1 MKKVVLVLLSFVLSL
16 SLIACNQISQ
26 ASEVTSESA
35 TEPAPNYVK
44 PVKTAVTAEEQE
56 LLDKYYEE
64 LLQAHPSF
72 ADIPR
77 EMLNERIYID
87 EERISVYFEFY
98 LGGIRTDCRAYLI
111 TRLDQDK
118 HKWTVKEDEFK
129 KFYKSGLT
137 EEQMNEI
144 KSALASQIQSSIDA
158 YKLQQSNNLKD
169 TLNIYWE
176 VENGKFY
183 AMAECIVNVTDETTK
198 TFGCGSHAHLFAKF
212 ELE

>member
-1 MKKVVLVLLSFVLSL
+1 MKKVVLILLAFVLGL
-16 SLIACNQISQ
+16 SLVACDPN
-26 ASEVTSESA
+26 APPLEEPSESA
-35 TEPAPNYVK
+35 INYVK

-87 EERISVYFEFY
+87 EKRISVYFEFY
-98 LGGIRTDCRAYLI
+98 LGGVRTDCRAYLI
-111 TRLDQDK
+111 TRLDQDQDK
-118 HKWTVKEDEFK
+118 PKWTIKEDEFK

-169 TLNIYWE
+169 ALNIYWE